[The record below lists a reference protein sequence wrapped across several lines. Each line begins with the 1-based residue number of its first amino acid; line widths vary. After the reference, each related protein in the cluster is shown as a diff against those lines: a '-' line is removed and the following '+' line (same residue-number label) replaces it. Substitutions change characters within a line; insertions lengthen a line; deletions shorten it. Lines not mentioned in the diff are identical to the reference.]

1 MINELLL
8 KDRIISVLQQK
19 DENFVDVDNEQL
31 TNNINL
37 IYSTSYTQ
45 DEVNKV
51 IGLLYEEQFYYEHS
65 KLRETD

>member
-37 IYSTSYTQ
+37 IYNTSYTQ

-51 IGLLYEEQFYYEHS
+51 IGLIYEEQFYYEHS